1 MTDTSPAAATLP
13 EVELTVNL
21 AVVVL
26 SLIVKLPSVT
36 TLNLSTLT
44 FKPVAILRDPA
55 VVTSP
60 DEAVTINLL
69 PLIVKSPAA
78 ATAPLDAVTLNLSV
92 LIAKSP
98 AADKLPAAATA
109 PLDAVT
115 LNLSV
120 ATAKS
125 PAADTAPL
133 DAVTLNLSVATAK
146 SLATATTPAEETV
159 NLSSLIVNFPARDK
173 APALFISPL
182 VPIVNVLSE
191 PVGLIFKP
199 LAVMTLVVL
208 IGSGVVITPVVL
220 SFETIK
226 FLPRDTLAVDNMLD
240 KATDTF

>member
-1 MTDTSPAAATLP
+1 M
-13 EVELTVNL
+13 
-21 AVVVL
+21 
-26 SLIVKLPSVT
+26 
-36 TLNLSTLT
+36 
-44 FKPVAILRDPA
+44 F
-55 VVTSP
+55 
-60 DEAVTINLL
+60 
-69 PLIVKSPAA
+69 
-78 ATAPLDAVTLNLSV
+78 
-92 LIAKSP
+92 IAKSP